1 MSTDQVV
8 VTPATNSRPQSLL
21 LLAAGT
27 GVASVGMALGLSGT
41 SRTVATGITPLAV
54 ALLGVGTWG
63 YASGCT
69 APRWVLVLLA
79 VVAVALAVIGLSTWI
94 YAWARPPQ
102 LA

>member
-1 MSTDQVV
+1 MSIDQVV

-27 GVASVGMALGLSGT
+27 GVASVGMTLALSGT
-41 SRTVATGITPLAV
+41 SRAAATWITTLAV

-63 YASGCT
+63 YASGRT
-69 APRWVLVLLA
+69 APRGVMVQLA
-79 VVAVALAVIGLSTWI
+79 VVTVALAVIGLSIWI
-94 YAWARPPQ
+94 YAWTRPPQ

>member
-1 MSTDQVV
+1 
-8 VTPATNSRPQSLL
+8 
-21 LLAAGT
+21 
-27 GVASVGMALGLSGT
+27 VASVGMALALSGT
-41 SRTVATGITPLAV
+41 SRAVATWITPLAV

-63 YASGCT
+63 YTSGRA

-94 YAWARPPQ
+94 YAWTRPPQ